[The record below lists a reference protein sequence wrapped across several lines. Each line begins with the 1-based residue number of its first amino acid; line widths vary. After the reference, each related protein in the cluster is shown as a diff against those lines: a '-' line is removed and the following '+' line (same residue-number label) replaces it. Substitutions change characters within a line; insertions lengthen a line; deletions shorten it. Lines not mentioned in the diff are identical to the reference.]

1 MVIMLSDEGAKVQL
15 ARGGPE
21 GEIVGRAVLTYSR
34 AARFRDI
41 HRLGLGSEEASMTSQ
56 SVAGLLGGIV
66 AVAVLVAAVMYGPIG
81 QLGKPTKPV
90 AAQPAPS
97 APAAPAP
104 RGPVIRE
111 VPN

>member
-34 AARFRDI
+34 AAHFRDI
-41 HRLGLGSEEASMTSQ
+41 HRLRLGSEEASMTSQ
-56 SVAGLLGGIV
+56 WVAGLLGGIV
-66 AVAVLVAAVMYGPIG
+66 AVVVLVAAVMYGPIG
-81 QLGKPTKPV
+81 QVGKPTTV
-90 AAQPAPS
+90 QPAQS